1 MDPEEWKDWY
11 KEALR
16 GWKEGYKKALEEW
29 REKFRDWMGEA
40 RSSISV
46 EGSAIPH
53 MPPMPAMPPIPIFHP
68 APAGRSNVVASRI
81 GDEELRLIDMLI
93 EAGLFSTRSEAVAYL
108 VAEGVKARKDIFDR
122 VSSAL
127 DEIRKIKRKAEEQVE
142 KLRRETGLAEQ
153 KEVEIEIEEQERKCP
168 KCSRDLDD
176 LPEDIALCPY
186 CGTNLRKP

>member
-29 REKFRDWMGEA
+29 RDKFRDWMGEA
-40 RSSISV
+40 RSSISI

-81 GDEELRLIDMLI
+81 GDEELRLIDMMI

-142 KLRRETGLAEQ
+142 KLRRETGLTEQ
-153 KEVEIEIEEQERKCP
+153 KEVEIEIEEPERKCP
-168 KCSRDLDD
+168 KCGRDLDD

-186 CGTNLRKP
+186 CGTNLHKP